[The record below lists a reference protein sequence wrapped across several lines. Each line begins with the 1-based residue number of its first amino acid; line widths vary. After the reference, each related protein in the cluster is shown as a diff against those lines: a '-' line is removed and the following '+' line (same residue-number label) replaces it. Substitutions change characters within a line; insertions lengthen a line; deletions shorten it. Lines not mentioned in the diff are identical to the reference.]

1 MNWLKKIFSLRET
14 ADKEA
19 VKPFLDHMEDLRWT
33 LIKMGSTLFG
43 GMVLSFIF
51 RKQLF
56 HIMLEPLKIITPNP
70 ADVLQ
75 MTGVADSIMVS
86 LTLAF
91 YAGIVITFPF
101 LFFFLLEFVLPALTR
116 KEQRFI
122 LPGIGVGF
130 VLFSAGVWACYAL
143 ILPPTL
149 QWLFYDAGNLGVQA
163 KWMVRDY
170 FSFVTRIC
178 IGFGLLCELPVAM
191 TVLALIGIVRY
202 QWLKETRAYA
212 IIIILMLA
220 AFIAPTPDP
229 VTFLM
234 LGAPIVALYE
244 MCIWLVYF
252 IEKRRKKKEDAEQA
266 RLDAEDEAWRRKVAE
281 QERREHEQAGETHTE
296 D

>member
-1 MNWLKKIFSLRET
+1 MSWLKKLFQIREN

-33 LIKMGSTLFG
+33 MIKMVGTLFS
-43 GMVLSFIF
+43 GMMLSFVF

-56 HIMLEPLKIITPNP
+56 HVMLEPLKVITPNP

-91 YAGIVITFPF
+91 YAGIIITFPF
-101 LFFFLLEFVLPALTR
+101 LFYFLLEFVLPALTR
-116 KEQRFI
+116 KEQRFV

-130 VLFSAGVWACYAL
+130 ILFAAGVWACYNF

-149 QWLFYDAGNLGVQA
+149 KWLFYDAGNLGVQA
-163 KWMVRDY
+163 RWMVRDY
-170 FSFVTRIC
+170 FSFVTRLC
-178 IGFGLLCELPVAM
+178 VGFGLLCELPVAM
-191 TVLALIGIVRY
+191 TVLALIGIVRFE
-202 QWLKETRAYA
+202 WLKQTRAYA
-212 IIIILMLA
+212 MIIILMLA

-229 VTFLM
+229 VTFAM
-234 LGAPIVALYE
+234 MGAPIILLYE
-244 MCIWLVYF
+244 CCIWLVWL
-252 IEKRRKKKEDAEQA
+252 IERKRSKREAAEQA
-266 RLDAEDEAWRRKVAE
+266 AKDREDEAWRKKRYEE
-281 QERREHEQAGETHTE
+281 QQREQKEHDDLHAG